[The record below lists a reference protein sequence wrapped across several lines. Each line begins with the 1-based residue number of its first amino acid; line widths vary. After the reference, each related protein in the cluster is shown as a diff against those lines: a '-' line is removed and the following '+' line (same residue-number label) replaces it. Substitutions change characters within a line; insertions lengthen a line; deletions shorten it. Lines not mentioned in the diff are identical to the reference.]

1 MDSANI
7 KANLDNTVETVW
19 YQYPLAVRSV
29 LCTFSDPN
37 VIDLQPWNEVY
48 LCALHLLCISR
59 HSPGLDLASGPD
71 SCHCHIPHHLS
82 NLIVSMNLVSVS
94 IFNNI
99 KEYDSIMSRFYE
111 SVMIVRGLSPFS
123 WCVK

>member
-48 LCALHLLCISR
+48 LCALHLLCICSAYLGTAQALTWR
-59 HSPGLDLASGPD
+59 LGLI
-71 SCHCHIPHHLS
+71 HVIVTFHI
-82 NLIVSMNLVSVS
+82 
-94 IFNNI
+94 IFQI
-99 KEYDSIMSRFYE
+99 SLCR
-111 SVMIVRGLSPFS
+111 
-123 WCVK
+123 